1 VTVTIFLID
10 INLIHSETRAAFHWL
25 MAFGQLD
32 FQPASANV
40 FMMDVALH
48 WFIYGRKPISGMLKN
63 HQVIGSHTDIFFF
76 YRSGGVSRLTWSHPG
91 IRPFGVPLALQC
103 QCKSYK
109 SWTPSVTL
117 TATRDDVASIRLVC
131 KYCKHTAIYFKPNN
145 IRRVAKGVADRSE
158 VGDWYI
164 EDM

>member
-1 VTVTIFLID
+1 
-10 INLIHSETRAAFHWL
+10 

-32 FQPASANV
+32 FQPASANM
-40 FMMDVALH
+40 FLMDVALH
-48 WFIYGRKPISGMLKN
+48 WFIYGRNPISGMLKN

-76 YRSGGVSRLTWSHPG
+76 YRSGSVSRLTWSHPG
-91 IRPFGVPLALQC
+91 IRPFGIPLALQC

-109 SWTPSVTL
+109 SQTPFVTL
-117 TATRDDVASIRLVC
+117 TESRDDVASIRLVC
-131 KYCKHTAIYFKPNN
+131 KYCKVTATYLKPAN
-145 IRRVAKGVADRSE
+145 IRRVAKGVAVRSE